1 MTAAGA
7 RTNGKSPRRASSG
20 VTPSVGDR
28 IRRHMGE
35 LTPAER
41 RVGRTLLTGYPVA
54 GLSTVAD
61 LAAASF
67 TSSATVV
74 RLAQKLGYGG
84 YPQLQAAL
92 LEELA
97 ERSSGPVQRIDQ
109 VDATWSAPGAL
120 GRQTASAATT
130 IGMLHD
136 TIPESEFDAAVALLA
151 DPKRRVLM
159 VGGRITGLLADYLQ
173 HHLSRARGDTG
184 MFPIGGRGRHAALLD
199 TGRRDVLV
207 VFDVRRYAPEVVT
220 IAEAAAARGATIV
233 LLTDVFMS
241 PAAAVAD
248 VVLPVPVDAQS
259 PFDTSVGLLVAI
271 EALATAVIARLGDS
285 GLKRMRDWDALA
297 DG

>member
-1 MTAAGA
+1 MA
-7 RTNGKSPRRASSG
+7 
-20 VTPSVGDR
+20 
-28 IRRHMGE
+28 E

-61 LAAASF
+61 LAAASA

-74 RLAQKLGYGG
+74 RLAQKLSYGG

-92 LEELA
+92 LEELS
-97 ERSSGPVQRIDQ
+97 ERQSGPVQRIDQ
-109 VDATWSAPGAL
+109 EDASWSTPGTLA
-120 GRQTASAATT
+120 RQTEAAVTT
-130 IGMLHD
+130 IGRLHE
-136 TIPESEFDAAVALLA
+136 TIPQSEFDAAVDLIA
-151 DPKRRVLM
+151 DPRRRILL

-173 HHLSRARGDTG
+173 HHLARARGKTG
-184 MFPIGGRGRHAALLD
+184 IFPIGGRGRHAALLD
-199 TGRRDVLV
+199 IDRRDVLV
-207 VFDVRRYAPEVVT
+207 VLDVRRYAAEVVSV
-220 IAEAAAARGATIV
+220 AEAAAARGAVIV

-248 VVLPVPVDAQS
+248 VVLPVPVEAPS
-259 PFDTSVGLLVAI
+259 PFDTSIGLLVAV

-285 GLKRMRDWDALA
+285 GVKRIREWDALA